1 MNTTLSEIL
10 SKYYVTDSP
19 FTTHVSMVN
28 PKGTY
33 QFDRNG
39 LEELWEKYGEKIR
52 TTENPVLGIAEK
64 SQNYLPVLVDLD
76 LKIQEDNDIEY
87 EDHLY
92 TEDHVIKVIEIYQSV
107 LRNIVRECTDD
118 HLMCVLLEK
127 PIYRINKGNIS
138 YLKNG
143 FHMHFPNI
151 FLSKVDQKIHLIPR
165 VKKLMNEYT
174 VFSDL
179 GIENSGDLIDESYC
193 TVPWLMYGSSKENME
208 PYKISKIYN
217 SNVEEISLEKAFK
230 HYQLFDKNEQL
241 IKLRGKVQE
250 NLHRIL
256 SIIPYHRSVS
266 ELKPGLPSP
275 LKISKKEK
283 SKKNN
288 VKVSTIEAL
297 KISAKLLPM
306 LSNSRA
312 EDRNEWMTIG
322 WILFNIGEGSQEA
335 LEQWC
340 EFSSRS
346 EENYDEATCIFEW
359 DRMVKKDLTLGTL
372 RYYASIDNPA
382 MYEEYKKEQAE
393 EHVKESLNGSH
404 NDIAKM
410 LHSEYGNEFVCSSIA
425 SRTWFQFMGNNW
437 EEIEDG
443 VFLRE
448 HISENIVNKFVKM
461 SQELL
466 GQKLNCQDKAEA
478 SMYDSR
484 LKSSQKM
491 IQNLRS
497 APYKNNV
504 MREAVEVFYDRRFQQ
519 KLDTNP
525 YLFPFKNGVYDL
537 KLNIFRAGRPE
548 DFISKCSPID
558 YIEMDESD
566 DRVID
571 VYDFL
576 TKVFPDSSVRKYFMD
591 QSSDIF
597 VGGNHQKVV
606 IFWTGEGDNGK
617 SVTQSIFEKML
628 GPLAIKF
635 STTLITG
642 KKTNTG
648 AANPELARAGGG
660 VRWAVLEEPDGD
672 EQINIGMLKSLS
684 GNDSYWARDLFE
696 KGKATREMTPLFKL
710 IFICTAG
717 ETSVSLASGISVSIE
732 KLRENHRLLS
742 WDSQTD
748 GIIKTSQQAFIDQ
761 GKQECVTLTL
771 LDGRKITCTP
781 NHKFLTIENEW
792 VEAQNIK
799 INETKFKM
807 GIDNPK
813 CDDIFE
819 DCGYVL
825 NIGNISYDMKIYS
838 DRLKAMAL
846 CKLFGYVLTDGSQN
860 KLMCLGHKI
869 DAENVVDD
877 IELLSGKRPKIRRDE
892 RVYSVGL
899 PFEISREFSKVVHV
913 QKGGKVNNEMV
924 MPDFIFEEN
933 CPTFLIREFLA
944 GMFGGDGVLPSIV
957 KNQATMVQLVAS
969 KVEEHVQSLVD
980 IFTRISVLMFSR
992 FGIESIVTEPKYYEN
1007 YVTDLSGKN
1016 KYNVFLRIAKNDS
1029 ILSFVEKIGVRYCCH
1044 KSYRLMAVGSM
1055 LRYKKNIVQQNQ
1067 NIIERTR
1074 ELIDKYKRQ
1083 NLKPIIHQYSK
1094 KGVHINSYRS
1104 TQEAQK
1110 NTGIHHSGIKH
1121 AIKRNGNAGGFVWRE
1136 EKQESEIL
1144 DEPGCEKIID
1154 AYNQAVRETQLK
1166 IGLGNNKDIITYSK
1180 IRSYYLNY
1188 GNDYNMG
1195 VVHISDYLESTKLT
1209 QFCNQGKDSHH
1220 YSVDFGSENLP
1231 YYEMSV
1237 VHIENAGMKNVYD
1250 INVEEPYSN
1259 FIAEGIVTHN
1269 CNKLPKMKYSDP
1281 ATWNRIRVIPFE
1293 STFVRPG
1300 EPCPETYEEQL
1311 RQKRF
1316 PMDKEFG
1323 KKIPSLVQAFAWVLL
1338 EHRKNIGVR
1347 TEPEKVR
1354 MATAMYRKQNDIYR
1368 QFVEESIVEEENSVL
1383 SLSELYMHF
1392 KEWFREGFPGQQV
1405 PVKNE
1410 IFEYFER
1417 LWGTPLTGKRWRSYR
1432 IRTLQDDIESG
1443 NVVILDESDLINYD
1457 EEEKPKAR

>member
-1 MNTTLSEIL
+1 MNNSTLSEIL

-39 LEELWEKYGEKIR
+39 LEELWEKYGEKIMN
-52 TTENPVLGIAEK
+52 TENPILGIAEK

-76 LKIQEDNDIEY
+76 LKIQEDNDFEY
-87 EDHLY
+87 GDHLY
-92 TEDHVIKVIEIYQSV
+92 NEEHVLKVIEIYQSV
-107 LRNIVRECTDD
+107 LRNIVRECTDN

-151 FLSKVDQKIHLIPR
+151 FLSKVDQKIHLLPR
-165 VKKLMNEYT
+165 VKKLMNEYS

-179 GIENSGDLIDESYC
+179 GIEDSGSLVDESYC

-217 SNVEEISLEKAFK
+217 ADIEEISLEKAFK
-230 HYQLFDKNEQL
+230 NYQLFDRNEQL
-241 IKLRGKVQE
+241 IKLKGKVRE

-275 LKISKKEK
+275 LKASKKEK
-283 SKKNN
+283 AKKANI
-288 VKVSTIEAL
+288 KVSTAEAL

-306 LSNSRA
+306 LSNTRA

-335 LEQWC
+335 LELWC
-340 EFSSRS
+340 DFSSRS

-359 DRMVKKDLTLGTL
+359 ERMVKKDLGLGTL
-372 RYYASIDNPA
+372 HYYASIDNPA
-382 MYEEYKKEQAE
+382 MYEQYKRQKAE

-410 LHSEYGNEFVCSSIA
+410 LYCEYGNEFVCASIDTA
-425 SRTWFQFMGNNW
+425 KWFQFMGNHW
-437 EEIEDG
+437 EEIEGG
-443 VFLRE
+443 VFLRK
-448 HISENIVNKFVKM
+448 HISEEVVDLFVKM
-461 SQELL
+461 SHELL
-466 GQKLNCQDKAEA
+466 GQKINCQDKAEA
-478 SMYDSR
+478 SMYETR
-484 LKSSQKM
+484 LKSAQKM
-491 IQNLRS
+491 IQNLKS
-497 APYKNNV
+497 APFKNNI
-504 MREAVEVFYDRRFQQ
+504 MREAVEVFYDKRFQE

-525 YLFPFKNGVYDL
+525 YLFPFSNGVYDL

-566 DRVID
+566 DRVIE

-576 TKVFPDSSVRKYFMD
+576 NKVFPDTSVRKYFMD

-606 IFWTGEGDNGK
+606 LFWTGEGDNGK

-648 AANPELARAGGG
+648 SANPELARAGGG

-672 EQINIGMLKSLS
+672 EQINIGMMKSLS

-696 KGKATREMTPLFKL
+696 KGKATREILPMFKL
-710 IFICTAG
+710 IFICLSG
-717 ETSVSLASGISVSIE
+717 ETSVSLSSGISVSIE
-732 KLRENHRLLS
+732 KMRENYDVLS
-742 WDSQTD
+742 WDIANNTF
-748 GIIKTSQQAFIDQ
+748 IETKQQAFLDR
-761 GKQECVTLTL
+761 GEQECICLTL
-771 LDGRKITCTP
+771 LDGRQITCTP
-781 NHKFLTIENEW
+781 DHKFLDSENNWIE
-792 VEAQNIK
+792 AKNIK
-799 INETKFKM
+799 IGETKLSM
-807 GIDNPK
+807 GITYPK
-813 CDDIFE
+813 CDDIFDNYNQIIKIGKTFYTIRNFS
-819 DCGYVL
+819 DCMKAIAASKMVGYTNSFDTEKLYL
-825 NIGNISYDMKIYS
+825 NNYIDVQNIHKDTKMI
-838 DRLKAMAL
+838 
-846 CKLFGYVLTDGSQN
+846 TN
-860 KLMCLGHKI
+860 K
-869 DAENVVDD
+869 DAEISLDNDFMYGVKLPSEDTYFFED
-877 IELLSGKRPKIRRDE
+877 ENNILDELFI
-892 RVYSVGL
+892 
-899 PFEISREFSKVVHV
+899 
-913 QKGGKVNNEMV
+913 
-924 MPDFIFEEN
+924 PDFIQQES
-933 CPTFLIREFLA
+933 CPTFLIREFL
-944 GMFGGDGVLPSIV
+944 GGLFGKHAKIISSLQTDFNATNKIQLSFYRNNTYLLMNTLEIIAELLITRFNIECEIKTSNSYFNDNINVVLTI
-957 KNQATMVQLVAS
+957 Q
-969 KVEEHVQSLVD
+969 ED
-980 IFTRISVLMFSR
+980 
-992 FGIESIVTEPKYYEN
+992 EN
-1007 YVTDLSGKN
+1007 
-1016 KYNVFLRIAKNDS
+1016 
-1029 ILSFVEKIGVRYCCH
+1029 ILSFIDNIGVRYSLS
-1044 KSYRLMAVGSM
+1044 KSYTLMAIGSVI
-1055 LRYKKNIVQQNQ
+1055 RYKKTLKTDRINI
-1067 NIIERTR
+1067 R
-1074 ELIDKYKRQ
+1074 EFLRKTKLFPYFAY
-1083 NLKPIIHQYSK
+1083 N
-1094 KGVHINSYRS
+1094 GCFNSYVPNYQMTVVS
-1104 TQEAQK
+1104 IEDV
-1110 NTGIHHSGIKH
+1110 GLKH
-1121 AIKRNGNAGGFVWRE
+1121 
-1136 EKQESEIL
+1136 
-1144 DEPGCEKIID
+1144 
-1154 AYNQAVRETQLK
+1154 
-1166 IGLGNNKDIITYSK
+1166 
-1180 IRSYYLNY
+1180 
-1188 GNDYNMG
+1188 
-1195 VVHISDYLESTKLT
+1195 
-1209 QFCNQGKDSHH
+1209 
-1220 YSVDFGSENLP
+1220 
-1231 YYEMSV
+1231 
-1237 VHIENAGMKNVYD
+1237 VYD

-1259 FIAEGIVTHN
+1259 FIAEGVVSHN

-1316 PMDKEFG
+1316 PMDKEFS
-1323 KKIPSLVQAFAWVLL
+1323 KKIPSLLQAFVWVLL

-1347 TEPEKVR
+1347 MEPEKVR

-1368 QFVEESIVEEENSVL
+1368 QFVEESIIEDESAVL
-1383 SLSELYMHF
+1383 PLSELYMHF

-1417 LWGTPLTGKRWRSYR
+1417 LWGTPLSGQRWRSYR

-1443 NVVILDESDLINYD
+1443 NVVILDESDLITYD
-1457 EEEKPKAR
+1457 EHEEKKPARV